1 MLKNRIKEL
10 QEGHNMNRKTHQLL
24 TKMMILVFMAFSFAV
39 AQKGTMTD
47 SRDGKKYK
55 TVKIGDQVWMAE
67 NLNYK
72 TKDSYCSEGKPANCK
87 KYGRLYSWNAAMKAC
102 PMGWHLPTET
112 EFEILVKIGGGEETA
127 GKILK
132 SQSGWN
138 GDGNGTDD
146 FGFSALPAG
155 QCYDK
160 SCGGIGISTSFWSS
174 SQHASTHAYGM
185 SMNSNSGEAYLFPSR
200 RLKLISLGKD
210 KLFSVRCI
218 QESKNSHHDA
228 ETKQRKLDYGS
239 LIDPRDGQT
248 YKTIKIGEQVW
259 MAENLNTAT
268 EKSYCYRN
276 DTASCKKYGR
286 LYSWPIAKKVCP
298 TGWHL
303 PKKDEFETLI
313 ETVGGAPNAQ
323 RLKSTSG
330 WIGNK
335 GKSDNGTDDFGFSAL
350 PAGLYSE
357 DNDVGDYSYDIG
369 DMTLFWSASTLD
381 IDSAYAM
388 TIHTGD
394 EYSEFLFVINA
405 ESFMSSSKNVA
416 FSVRCLQG
424 DDSGAKKV
432 DYGNLTDPRD
442 GKTYKTVTIGDQ
454 TWMAENLNYKTKNS
468 YCYKDAPANCGK
480 YGRLYEWWDAKK
492 ACPIGWHLPTQK
504 EFEMLIETVGG
515 YHAGKALK
523 SRSGWAEGIILGDD
537 FGFSALPGGWR
548 PFHGNWN
555 SENTFDGAY
564 FWSAT
569 RERHNLRNA
578 HYMGIYEGGG
588 HMDIEYKKDISS
600 ALSVRCL
607 LGEHSI
613 GDTLDS
619 PAGLLGGS
627 GGGIATKAKGSIK
640 TPSER
645 YIDMG
650 AGGGSRSAA
659 DIMKVVR
666 QRTPGLRHIYN
677 KFLKKKPGFQGK
689 VTLKFTI
696 APGGE
701 IISISIAS
709 STTGYGEFDGEFKTA
724 VSRWKFSKVKS
735 GNTTVTIPFEF
746 TE

>member
-1 MLKNRIKEL
+1 MS
-10 QEGHNMNRKTHQLL
+10 RKTHQIL
-24 TKMMILVFMAFSFAV
+24 TKIMVLVFMVFSFAV
-39 AQKGTMTD
+39 AQKGTMKD
-47 SRDGKKYK
+47 PRDGKIYK
-55 TVKIGDQVWMAE
+55 TVTIGDQDWMAE
-67 NLNYK
+67 NLNFK
-72 TKDSYCSEGKPANCK
+72 TTASYCSEGKPANCR

-102 PMGWHLPTET
+102 PTGWHLPTET
-112 EFEILVKIGGGEETA
+112 EFELLVKNGGGEETA

-174 SQHASTHAYGM
+174 SQHSSTHAYGM
-185 SMNSNSGEAYLFPSR
+185 SLNSNSGEAYLFPSR

-210 KLFSVRCI
+210 ELFSVRCTR
-218 QESKNSHHDA
+218 ESRNSHQDT
-228 ETKQRKLDYGS
+228 EVKQRKLDYGS
-239 LIDPRDGQT
+239 LTDPRDGQT
-248 YKTIKIGEQVW
+248 YKTVKIGEQVW
-259 MAENLNTAT
+259 MAENLNIAT

-276 DTASCKKYGR
+276 DTSSCRKYGR
-286 LYSWPIAKKVCP
+286 LYSLAIANKVCP

-303 PKKDEFETLI
+303 PKKDDFETLI

-330 WIGNK
+330 WIGDK

-357 DNDVGDYSYDIG
+357 DNSVGDYSYDIG
-369 DMTLFWSASTLD
+369 DMTLFWSTGMPEN
-381 IDSAYAM
+381 DSAYAM

-394 EYSEFLFVINA
+394 EYSEFLFVMNA
-405 ESFMSSSKNVA
+405 ESFLSSSKNVA
-416 FSVRCLQG
+416 FSIRCLQG
-424 DDSGAKKV
+424 DDSKAKEI
-432 DYGNLTDPRD
+432 DYGSLTDPRD
-442 GKTYKTVTIGDQ
+442 GKTYKTVKIGDQ

-468 YCYKDAPANCGK
+468 YCYKDVPANCGK
-480 YGRLYEWWDAKK
+480 YGRLYEWWDAKE
-492 ACPIGWHLPTQK
+492 ACPTGWHLPTQM
-504 EFEMLIETVGG
+504 EFEMLIKTVGG
-515 YHAGKALK
+515 RFAEERLK
-523 SRSGWAEGIILGDD
+523 SPNGWAGGIILGDD
-537 FGFSALPGGWR
+537 FGFSALPGGQR
-548 PFHGNWN
+548 ILDGDWN
-555 SENTFDGAY
+555 FGNTFEGAY

-569 RERHNLRNA
+569 REEHNRRNGL
-578 HYMGIYEGGG
+578 YMHIYDSGMDATEK
-588 HMDIEYKKDISS
+588 MDISA

-607 LGEHSI
+607 LGEYSI

-619 PAGLLGGS
+619 PAGLFGGGGS
-627 GGGIATKAKGSIK
+627 GVATKAKGSVK

-645 YIDMG
+645 DIDMG

-701 IISISIAS
+701 VISISIAS
-709 STTGYGEFDGEFKTA
+709 STTGYGEFDGEIKSA

-735 GNTTVTIPFEF
+735 GNTTVTIPFTFSE
-746 TE
+746 